1 MGCEAVVAVSEA
13 LLRVVVERVEWR
25 EGGVGVVVSEVEEVA
40 ISRGG
45 FWLLGRTRCGVGVLV
60 GWRCWRSW

>member
-1 MGCEAVVAVSEA
+1 MAVMGVSEA

-40 ISRGG
+40 ILRGE
-45 FWLLGRTRCGVGVLV
+45 FDCWVG
-60 GWRCWRSW
+60 